1 MMWKTIL
8 LSVALAL
15 SAPVHAQSKKE
26 LVNKLLKLQQPGIE
40 VAARAMAEQP
50 AALMLQRALV
60 VVRARVPEDKRE
72 AVAKDIQ
79 AEARKYAEDVGPT
92 MREAAVKLA
101 PSTIGPIL
109 EEKFSEAELKQLIA
123 ALESP
128 VYRKYQGLGGDM
140 QKALGEKLAAEKRAD
155 LEPKLKGL
163 EQAIGQRIS
172 AAIPAAAGASAPKK

>member
-1 MMWKTIL
+1 MWKTVL
-8 LSVALAL
+8 LSLALAL
-15 SAPVHAQSKKE
+15 SAPVHAQNKKD
-26 LVNKLLKLQQPGIE
+26 LVQKLLKLQQPGIE

-60 VVRARVPEDKRE
+60 VVRARVPQDKRE
-72 AVAKDIQ
+72 EVAKGIQ
-79 AEARKYAEDVGPT
+79 ADARKYAEEVGPV

-109 EEKFSEAELKQLIA
+109 EEKFTEAELKQLIV

-140 QKALGEKLAAEKRAD
+140 QRALAEKLAADKRPE
-155 LEPKLKGL
+155 LETKLKGL

-172 AAIPAAAGASAPKK
+172 AAAPPAGAGAPKK